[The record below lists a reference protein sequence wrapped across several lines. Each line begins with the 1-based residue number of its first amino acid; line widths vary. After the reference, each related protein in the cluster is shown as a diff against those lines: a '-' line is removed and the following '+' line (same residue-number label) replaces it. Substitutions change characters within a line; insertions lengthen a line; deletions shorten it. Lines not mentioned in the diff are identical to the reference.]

1 MSPAIVCEGIA
12 VIVAGNKKVISR
24 VCGAARGREGKKKEE
39 RKKKGKGRKL
49 PRKFVGGGPAATFSF
64 SG

>member
-24 VCGAARGREGKKKEE
+24 VCRAGRGRGKREGGRE
-39 RKKKGKGRKL
+39 KKGKGRKF

>member
-1 MSPAIVCEGIA
+1 LPSGEG
-12 VIVAGNKKVISR
+12 
-24 VCGAARGREGKKKEE
+24 EGKKGGGRE
-39 RKKKGKGRKL
+39 KKGKGRKF